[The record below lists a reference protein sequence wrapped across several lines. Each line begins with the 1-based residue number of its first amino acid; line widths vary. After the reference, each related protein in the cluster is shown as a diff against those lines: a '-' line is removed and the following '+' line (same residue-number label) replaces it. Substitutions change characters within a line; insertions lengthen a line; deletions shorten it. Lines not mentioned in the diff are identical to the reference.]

1 MTARRPKDDP
11 DASTGQPPSNPDS
24 LLTSADLFG
33 DMVDAPPEDTVPGP
47 AKPARK
53 APIKVQ
59 ISDPESRHRDHGA
72 DTARLTRPLL
82 PSDLQDADEKEV
94 DALLDVLGPSPTKA
108 AKAPAPPVA
117 PTRPPAPPAP
127 PAKTVTPAPVAKAP
141 IAKPTPPPPRPQ
153 ARPPVPAPPAPA
165 PPPPPAPTPI
175 EAITPEELKS
185 RTSTKFAAAVP
196 PKPKAAEVGSLDL
209 ASIAEDAMQ
218 SATPPG
224 GNANAAAPAAPAAT
238 TAGPKETPLV
248 KTGKGA
254 VHKVYGPYRLLERVA
269 VGGMAE
275 VFKAM
280 RSGVEGFEKVVAVK
294 RILPH
299 LSDNKEFVD
308 MFINEAKMVAGL
320 THPNIVQIFDLGKID
335 KTYYIAMEYV
345 HGRDLRSIMKR
356 AKDRGIRIP
365 MDLSV
370 LIVGDIC
377 SALEYAH
384 RKKDNRG
391 RPLRIVHRDVS
402 PQNMLISFEGDV
414 KLTDFGIAKAA
425 ARATTT
431 DRGALRGKLL
441 YMSPEQAHGKA
452 MDCRSD
458 VFSLGITFYEMVTD
472 QRPFLASSEKSIL
485 EMVRECKV
493 ASPISINS
501 RVPERLDKII
511 MRSLARDPDD
521 RYQDASD
528 MYKDLER
535 FLRERQSLTQV
546 ELARFMEVLFDERE
560 RSAMITDE
568 PTSGSGDHSLGG
580 KFDELEEE
588 FEPDPEVPPAPPAV
602 EPPRTPDGKP
612 AVQSLLKKFGLK

>member
-11 DASTGQPPSNPDS
+11 NPSSSKPPAES
-24 LLTSADLFG
+24 LLTSEDLFG
-33 DMVDAPPEDTVPGP
+33 DMVDAPPAEDTVPIP
-47 AKPARK
+47 SKPVRK
-53 APIKVQ
+53 DRIKVQ
-59 ISDPESRHRDHGA
+59 ISDPESRLRAGHDLARARSTAPAEMQEA
-72 DTARLTRPLL
+72 D
-82 PSDLQDADEKEV
+82 DDEV
-94 DALLDVLGPSPTKA
+94 AALLDGLGP
-108 AKAPAPPVA
+108 
-117 PTRPPAPPAP
+117 RLGEPPAAVPP
-127 PAKTVTPAPVAKAP
+127 
-141 IAKPTPPPPRPQ
+141 PPPPR
-153 ARPPVPAPPAPA
+153 APA
-165 PPPPPAPTPI
+165 PPPQAPPPRVAAPVAARPAPAAPVKPPVARPPVASPLSEEVNEPI
-175 EAITPEELKS
+175 RS
-185 RTSTKFAAAVP
+185 HVSTKFVAVAP
-196 PKPKAAEVGSLDL
+196 STRPTVEGPGLDL
-209 ASIAEDAMQ
+209 ASVAEDALQ

-224 GNANAAAPAAPAAT
+224 T
-238 TAGPKETPLV
+238 TAHGSLV
-248 KTGKGA
+248 ATGNA

-356 AKDRGIRIP
+356 AKERGIRIP

-370 LIVGDIC
+370 LMVGDIC

-425 ARATTT
+425 SRATTT

-441 YMSPEQAHGKA
+441 YMSPEQANGKN

-458 VFSLGITFYEMVTD
+458 VFSLGITFYEMITD

-485 EMVRECKV
+485 EMVRECKLV
-493 ASPISINS
+493 PASAINT
-501 RVPERLDKII
+501 RIPPRLDKII

-560 RSAMITDE
+560 RSSMIHDE
-568 PTSGSGDHSLGG
+568 PNSGSGEHRMGAT
-580 KFDELEEE
+580 FDELEEE
-588 FEPDPEVPPAPPAV
+588 FEPEPTEPVPPPPAA
-602 EPPRTPDGKP
+602 PNAPRSPDSAP
-612 AVQSLLKKFGLK
+612 VQSLLKKFGLK

>member
-1 MTARRPKDDP
+1 MTARRPPDDP
-11 DASTGQPPSNPDS
+11 NPAKPES
-24 LLTSADLFG
+24 LLTSEDLFG
-33 DMVDAPPEDTVPGP
+33 DMVDAPPSEAEAPP
-47 AKPARK
+47 RPARK
-53 APIKVQ
+53 DPIRVQ
-59 ISDPESRHRDHGA
+59 ISDPEGRSAALKDGA
-72 DTARLTRPLL
+72 DAIRMGRPSG
-82 PSDLQDADEKEV
+82 PAEMQEANAEEMA
-94 DALLDVLGPSPTKA
+94 ALLDVLS
-108 AKAPAPPVA
+108 
-117 PTRPPAPPAP
+117 
-127 PAKTVTPAPVAKAP
+127 
-141 IAKPTPPPPRPQ
+141 
-153 ARPPVPAPPAPA
+153 
-165 PPPPPAPTPI
+165 PAPTPRP
-175 EAITPEELKS
+175 AAAAPRPPSAPPRPTAAPPAAPP
-185 RTSTKFAAAVP
+185 TKQAAVP
-196 PKPKAAEVGSLDL
+196 PKPPAAPPPGPVASYEEEIEPFKSRTSAKFAALTAEPRPPEGAGLDL
-209 ASIAEDAMQ
+209 ALVAEDALQ

-224 GNANAAAPAAPAAT
+224 GNAAPAAPR
-238 TAGPKETPLV
+238 GETLV
-248 KTGKGA
+248 KVGRA
-254 VHKVYGPYRLLERVA
+254 VHKLYGPYRLLERVA

-299 LSDNKEFVD
+299 LSGNKEFVD

-356 AKDRGIRIP
+356 ATERGIRIP
-365 MDLSV
+365 MDLTV

-384 RKKDNRG
+384 RKKDTRG

-402 PQNMLISFEGDV
+402 PQNMLISYEGDV

-441 YMSPEQAHGKA
+441 YMSPEQAHGKS

-458 VFSLGITFYEMVTD
+458 VFSLGITFYEMITD

-493 ASPISINS
+493 IAPAAINS
-501 RVPERLDKII
+501 RVPPRLDKII
-511 MRSLARDPDD
+511 MRALARDPDD

-546 ELARFMEVLFDERE
+546 ELARFMEVLFDEKE
-560 RSAMITDE
+560 RSSMINDE
-568 PTSGSGDHSLGG
+568 PTSGSGEHRLSGFGD
-580 KFDELEEE
+580 LEME
-588 FEPDPEVPPAPPAV
+588 FEPD
-602 EPPRTPDGKP
+602 D
-612 AVQSLLKKFGLK
+612 L

>member
-1 MTARRPKDDP
+1 MSARRPKDDP
-11 DASTGQPPSNPDS
+11 DSSQGPPNPDS
-24 LLTSADLFG
+24 LLTAADLFG
-33 DMVDAPPEDTVPGP
+33 DMVDAPPDEGPAVP
-47 AKPARK
+47 AKPVRK
-53 APIKVQ
+53 TPIKVQ
-59 ISDPESRHRDHGA
+59 ISDPESRNRDRGA
-72 DTARLTRPLL
+72 DTARLNRPIA
-82 PSDLQDADEKEV
+82 PSDLKDADDGEV
-94 DALLDVLGPSPTKA
+94 DALLDVLGPSTTTKA
-108 AKAPAPPVA
+108 AAPVA
-117 PTRPPAPPAP
+117 PSRPPAPPAR
-127 PAKTVTPAPVAKAP
+127 A
-141 IAKPTPPPPRPQ
+141 
-153 ARPPVPAPPAPA
+153 PAPPARA
-165 PPPPPAPTPI
+165 AVPPPNAPTPAKTAPPVPPRPI
-175 EAITPEELKS
+175 EEEVSEPIQS
-185 RTSTKFAAAVP
+185 RTSTKFAAVVAP
-196 PKPKAAEVGSLDL
+196 ASKPMDGGLDL
-209 ASIAEDAMQ
+209 ASVAEDALQ
-218 SATPPG
+218 SATPAG
-224 GNANAAAPAAPAAT
+224 GNANPLT

-248 KTGKGA
+248 KSGKGA

-365 MDLSV
+365 MDLTV

-384 RKKDNRG
+384 RKKDSRG

-402 PQNMLISFEGDV
+402 PQNMLLSFEGDV

-441 YMSPEQAHGKA
+441 YMSPEQAHGKP

-560 RSAMITDE
+560 RSSMITDE
-568 PTSGSGDHSLGG
+568 PTSGSGEHSLGG
-580 KFDELEEE
+580 KFDALEEE
-588 FEPDPEVPPAPPAV
+588 FEPDPEVPPAPPT
-602 EPPRTPDGKP
+602 EPPRADGKP
-612 AVQSLLKKFGLK
+612 VQSLLKKFGLK